1 VVNISGLWI
10 DQLGVEIECAIDNTL
25 SNSSKQV
32 SGFSLEHDG
41 SIRTTK
47 NQAEKAEYV
56 SNRIDYPEG
65 IDTLSENVVDLYER
79 VVEINASMGLHIHTS
94 LNRDLD
100 YYRLASLNFHDWF
113 IDRLKDSDLWNE
125 CPRLRKRVRNREY
138 HPHQTDRRYGFFC
151 RPLTDNSLIDT
162 QLKSHREKYRRITYM
177 KHKYGTVEFRLFP
190 AMESPEKVVEAVE
203 FVTTAINSYLRQ
215 GLYTDTVTTTV
226 DVDRLEVEKTLDSTV
241 SLDEEVTG
249 DV

>member
-1 VVNISGLWI
+1 
-10 DQLGVEIECAIDNTL
+10 
-25 SNSSKQV
+25 
-32 SGFSLEHDG
+32 
-41 SIRTTK
+41 
-47 NQAEKAEYV
+47 
-56 SNRIDYPEG
+56 
-65 IDTLSENVVDLYER
+65 
-79 VVEINASMGLHIHTS
+79 
-94 LNRDLD
+94 
-100 YYRLASLNFHDWF
+100 
-113 IDRLKDSDLWNE
+113 
-125 CPRLRKRVRNREY
+125 
-138 HPHQTDRRYGFFC
+138 
-151 RPLTDNSLIDT
+151 
-162 QLKSHREKYRRITYM
+162 M